1 MDVIFKR
8 TSIRKYTDQKVE
20 PEKIEKLLR
29 AAFAAP
35 SAGNQQPWEYYVVTD
50 PAKITA
56 LAGTS
61 PYAGCVQNAPL
72 ALVPC
77 YRTRG
82 LRCPEYAQID
92 LSASTENVLLEA
104 EELGLGA
111 VWLGIAPLQDR
122 MDAVK
127 KVLDIREDLEAFA
140 IISCGYPA
148 EQKEQQDRYDDSRIH
163 YV

>member
-1 MDVIFKR
+1 MDAIFKR
-8 TSIRKYTDQKVE
+8 TSVRNYTDQAVA

-50 PAKITA
+50 PDKITA
-56 LAGTS
+56 LSKTS
-61 PYAGCVQNAPL
+61 PYAGCVKKAPL

-77 YRTRG
+77 CRTEN
-82 LRCPEYAQID
+82 LPCPEYAQID
-92 LSASTENVLLEA
+92 LSASVENVLLEA
-104 EELGLGA
+104 EALGLGA
-111 VWLGIAPLQDR
+111 VWLGIAPLKER

-127 KVLDIREDLEAFA
+127 KVLNIDAGLEAFA

-148 EQKEQQDRYDDSRIH
+148 REQVQEDRFDPSRIH

>member
-8 TSIRKYTDQKVE
+8 TSIRKYTDRDVE

-50 PAKITA
+50 PALLEE

-61 PYAGCVQNAPL
+61 PYAGCVRNARL

-77 YRTRG
+77 YRTTD

-92 LSASTENVLLEA
+92 MSASTENVLLEA

-111 VWLGIAPLQDR
+111 VWLGIAPLKDR

-148 EQKEQQDRYDDSRIH
+148 ETREQQDRYEDSRVH

>member
-1 MDVIFKR
+1 MDAIFTR
-8 TSIRKYTDQKVE
+8 TSVRNYTDQPIE
-20 PEKIEKLLR
+20 SEKIDKLLR

-50 PAKITA
+50 PDRLNA

-61 PYAGCVQNAPL
+61 PYAGCVQHASL

-77 YRTRG
+77 YRTRD
-82 LRCPEYAQID
+82 LRCPEYVQID

-127 KVLDIREDLEAFA
+127 KVLDIPADLEAFA

-148 EQKEQQDRYDDSRIH
+148 RKQTQEDRYDPDRIH
-163 YV
+163 FV

>member
-1 MDVIFKR
+1 MDTVFTR
-8 TSIRKYTDQKVE
+8 TSVRNYTEQAVE

-50 PAKITA
+50 PDKLTA

-61 PYAGCVQNAPL
+61 PYAGCVKKAPL

-77 YRTRG
+77 YRKEG
-82 LRCPEYAQID
+82 LKFPEYAQID
-92 LSASTENVLLEA
+92 MSASAENVLLEA
-104 EELGLGA
+104 EEQGLGA
-111 VWLGIAPLQDR
+111 VWLGIAPLQER

-127 KVLDIREDLEAFA
+127 EVLDIGEDLEAFA
-140 IISCGYPA
+140 IIPCGYPA
-148 EQKEQQDRYDDSRIH
+148 KKKEQQDRFNPDRVH
-163 YV
+163 YE